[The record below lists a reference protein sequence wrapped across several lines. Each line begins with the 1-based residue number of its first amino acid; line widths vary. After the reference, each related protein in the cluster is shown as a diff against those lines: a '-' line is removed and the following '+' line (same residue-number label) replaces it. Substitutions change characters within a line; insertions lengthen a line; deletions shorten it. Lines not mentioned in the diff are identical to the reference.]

1 MLTADRTASAPAPI
15 VIRPA
20 RGWRALG
27 LGELWRQ
34 RDLVFLLAWRDVK
47 VRYAQTALGVLWA
60 ILQPTLLMLVFAVF
74 LGGPSGLP
82 SGGLPYP
89 LFVFAGLLPWTFFS
103 NSVSTAAG
111 SVVASERLVTKVYFP
126 RLAIPFSAVAAAI
139 IDFLLAAVVLAGL
152 MLYYGVSPGWR
163 LLAVPVAL
171 LPLALGALGFGVL
184 LAALNVAYRDF
195 RYVAG
200 FLVQLWLFATPAV
213 YMDQPPP
220 LDDPGSVRATSSDE
234 ASAAESESRQ
244 ASRSRLPGGTDAANA
259 APLQNGPAQAAPAGQ
274 PADSTSP
281 RPAIGSAPRLALLNP
296 VNQCVA
302 FFRAAVFD
310 RPLPWLGLAS
320 ATAIVLP
327 VFLGGCYY
335 FRQAEDRF
343 ADTI

>member
-1 MLTADRTASAPAPI
+1 MTSAGRSASALPET
-15 VIRPA
+15 VIRPV

-47 VRYAQTALGVLWA
+47 VRYSQTALGVLWA
-60 ILQPTLLMLVFAVF
+60 ILQPTLLMVVFAVF

-89 LFVFAGLLPWTFFS
+89 LFVFAGLLPWTFFA

-111 SVVASERLVTKVYFP
+111 SVVASEKLVTKVYFP
-126 RLAIPFSAVAAAI
+126 RLAIPFSAVAAAVV
-139 IDFLLAAVVLAGL
+139 DFVLATGVLVAL
-152 MLYYGVSPGWR
+152 MLYYGIAPGWR
-163 LLAVPVAL
+163 LLAVPAAL
-171 LPLALGALGFGVL
+171 VPLALGALGFGVL
-184 LAALNVAYRDF
+184 LSALNVAYRDF

-213 YMDQPPP
+213 YMEQESTLEGGLPAAA
-220 LDDPGSVRATSSDE
+220 ATSE
-234 ASAAESESRQ
+234 ADGAKDSQEPGDAPSA
-244 ASRSRLPGGTDAANA
+244 
-259 APLQNGPAQAAPAGQ
+259 
-274 PADSTSP
+274 SP
-281 RPAIGSAPRLALLNP
+281 QREAVGRAPRLALLNP

-302 FFRAAVFD
+302 FFRAAVLD
-310 RPLPWLGLAS
+310 RPLPWTGLAW

-335 FRQAEDRF
+335 FRQVEDRF